1 MKLEA
6 GKRKIKFRLIPLSSF
21 KPKIMEQ
28 DSLVE
33 YGARRVIIT
42 ITAILCALLEIV
54 DSTIVNV
61 ALNEMK
67 GNLGATL
74 SEVGWVITA
83 YAIGNVIIVPMTSW
97 LSQQFGRRNYFAAS
111 IIIFTVF
118 SFLCGNATNIW
129 ELVFFRL
136 MQGIGGGALLVTSQT
151 IITESYPIEKRSMAQ
166 AIYGLGVI
174 IGPTLGPPLGG
185 YIVDNYSWPYIF
197 YINIPIGIAAVL
209 MTLQFVRSPKYSEKR
224 KAKDVDWYGIA
235 LLAAFVGS
243 LQYILEKGHEEDW
256 FESKE
261 IVILTIVAVI
271 GFILFLWREL
281 SCKYPVVELRV
292 LKNGNL
298 RIGTAMSF
306 ILGFGLYGSTFIVP
320 LYTQSI
326 LGWTALQS
334 GALMIPAA
342 LTTAVMMPI
351 IGKLL
356 TRGVKQQFLVS
367 MGLLIFF
374 IYSFWGYKILTP
386 NTGKDDFFWMLMV
399 RGAGLG
405 LLFIPITSLSLST
418 LKGKEIGQGAAFT
431 GMMRQLGGSFGIAAI
446 TTFISN
452 QTSIHKANIAQHLDA
467 NSFDV
472 QQRIAALKASFISKG
487 FSPDVALQSAYKLL
501 DLSVLKQASVL
512 SYMDVFL
519 YLGLLFLICI
529 PFVLFVKERKGREPI
544 DVSEAMH

>member
-1 MKLEA
+1 M
-6 GKRKIKFRLIPLSSF
+6 
-21 KPKIMEQ
+21 Q
-28 DSLVE
+28 DDSLVE
-33 YGARRVIIT
+33 YGFRRVIVT
-42 ITAILCALLEIV
+42 ITAIVCALLEIV

-151 IITESYPIEKRSMAQ
+151 IITESYPVEKRSMAQ

-197 YINIPIGIAAVL
+197 YINIPLGIIATL
-209 MTLQFVRSPKYSEKR
+209 LTLQFIKSPRFAEKR
-224 KAKDVDWYGIA
+224 SASDVDWLGIG

-243 LQYILEKGHEEDW
+243 LQYILERGHEDDW
-256 FESKE
+256 FESKA
-261 IVILTIVAVI
+261 IVVLTITAVV
-271 GFILFLWREL
+271 GFILFIWREL
-281 SCKYPVVELRV
+281 TFRYPIVELRV

-298 RIGTAMSF
+298 RIGTVMSF
-306 ILGFGLYGSTFIVP
+306 VLGFGLYGSTFIVP

-342 LTTAVMMPI
+342 LTTAFMMPI

-356 TRGVKQQFLVS
+356 TKGVKQQLLVAL
-367 MGLLIFF
+367 GLLIFF
-374 IYSFWGYKILTP
+374 
-386 NTGKDDFFWMLMV
+386 NT
-399 RGAGLG
+399 
-405 LLFIPITSLSLST
+405 
-418 LKGKEIGQGAAFT
+418 
-431 GMMRQLGGSFGIAAI
+431 
-446 TTFISN
+446 
-452 QTSIHKANIAQHLDA
+452 
-467 NSFDV
+467 
-472 QQRIAALKASFISKG
+472 
-487 FSPDVALQSAYKLL
+487 
-501 DLSVLKQASVL
+501 VLNKN
-512 SYMDVFL
+512 Y
-519 YLGLLFLICI
+519 
-529 PFVLFVKERKGREPI
+529 
-544 DVSEAMH
+544 

>member
-1 MKLEA
+1 M
-6 GKRKIKFRLIPLSSF
+6 
-21 KPKIMEQ
+21 MQQ

-33 YGARRVIIT
+33 YGARRTIIT

-54 DSTIVNV
+54 DTTIVNV

-83 YAIGNVIIVPMTSW
+83 YAIGNVIVVPMTSW
-97 LSQQFGRRNYFAAS
+97 LSAQFGRRNYFAAS

-136 MQGIGGGALLVTSQT
+136 CQGIGGGALLVTSQT

-185 YIVDNYSWPYIF
+185 YIVDNFSWPFIF
-197 YINIPIGIAAVL
+197 YINIPIGIAATL
-209 MTLQFVRSPKYSEKR
+209 MTLQFVRSPKFSEKR
-224 KAKDVDWYGIA
+224 KARDVDWYGIL
-235 LLAAFVGS
+235 LLAVTVGS
-243 LQYILEKGHEEDW
+243 LQYILERGHEEDW
-256 FESKE
+256 FDSKM
-261 IVILTIVAVI
+261 ITFLTISAVI
-271 GFILFLWREL
+271 GFGLFLWREL
-281 SCKYPVVELRV
+281 SYKYPIVELRV

-351 IGKLL
+351 IGRLL
-356 TRGVKQQFLVS
+356 TRGVKQQFLVAL
-367 MGLLIFF
+367 GLLTFF

-386 NTGKDDFFWMLMV
+386 FTGKDDFFWMLIV
-399 RGAGLG
+399 RGMGLG
-405 LLFIPITSLSLST
+405 LLFIPITSLALST
-418 LKGKEIGQGAAFT
+418 LKGQEIGQGAAFT

-452 QTSIHKANIAQHLDA
+452 QTSIHKAVLSENLNA

-472 QQRIAALKASFISKG
+472 QQRLLGLKANFISKG
-487 FSPDVALQSAYKLL
+487 FSPDVALQSAYKAL
-501 DLSVLKQASVL
+501 DFTVLKQASVL

-519 YLGLLFLICI
+519 YLGILFLVCI
-529 PFVLFVKERKGREPI
+529 PFVLFVKQKKGREPI